1 MIFYK
6 IRKTLFRNK
15 INRIILQLINNYLNP
30 NLFKINLD
38 SRKINLKLKDA
49 VLKYTHKIKMKLI
62 ALFNIRL
69 AII

>member
-6 IRKTLFRNK
+6 IRKTLFFNK
-15 INRIILQLINNYLNP
+15 INIIILQLINNYLNP

-62 ALFNIRL
+62 A
-69 AII
+69 

>member
-6 IRKTLFRNK
+6 IRKTLFCNK

-62 ALFNIRL
+62 A
-69 AII
+69 